1 MNQEYRLF
9 QLISPSLPV
18 GAFSYSQG
26 LEWAVESG
34 WVDSESAL
42 VDWLNC
48 LGVETLQYLEL
59 PILRRLYQAAR
70 DEDVEALEHWV
81 TQLYVTRETSELRL
95 EEVQRGRTMRKL
107 LEQLGLTE
115 PDSPHNEA
123 IGKSALAGFACAGV
137 KWNIEPDAL
146 CRGYAWS
153 WLENSVMA
161 GVKLIP
167 LGQTAGQRVLLAVT
181 ATLEQAVEASNFI
194 SDAQIGS
201 FAPAQA
207 IASSCHEHQYTR
219 LFRS

>member
-48 LGVETLQYLEL
+48 LAVETLQYLEL
-59 PILRRLYQAAR
+59 PILRRLYQAAK

-95 EEVQRGRTMRKL
+95 EEVQRD
-107 LEQLGLTE
+107 E
-115 PDSPHNEA
+115 PCEN
-123 IGKSALAGFACAGV
+123 C
-137 KWNIEPDAL
+137 WN
-146 CRGYAWS
+146 S
-153 WLENSVMA
+153 W
-161 GVKLIP
+161 
-167 LGQTAGQRVLLAVT
+167 
-181 ATLEQAVEASNFI
+181 
-194 SDAQIGS
+194 D
-201 FAPAQA
+201 
-207 IASSCHEHQYTR
+207 
-219 LFRS
+219 